1 VFRLIVSR
9 GMTLTLGGVAIG
21 LAGAAAV
28 SRVLTSLLFE
38 VSPYDPASFAA
49 TIVVLV
55 GVALLACWLPTR
67 RALRVEPAVALR
79 VE

>member
-1 VFRLIVSR
+1 
-9 GMTLTLGGVAIG
+9 MTLTMAGVAIG
-21 LAGAAAV
+21 LGGAIAL

-49 TIVVLV
+49 VTVLV
-55 GVALLACWLPTR
+55 VAVSFLACWLPTM
-67 RALRVEPAVALR
+67 RAMRVEPAVSLR